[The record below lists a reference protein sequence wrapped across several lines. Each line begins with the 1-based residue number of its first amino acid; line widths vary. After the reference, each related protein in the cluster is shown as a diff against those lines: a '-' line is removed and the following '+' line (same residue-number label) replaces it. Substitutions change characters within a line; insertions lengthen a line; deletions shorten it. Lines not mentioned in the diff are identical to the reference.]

1 MSAEGIIQRLNNIYN
16 LAEDREDIRSMI
28 KVSELLYKIEN
39 TDKAR
44 LLADNLPLGKMET
57 IIEYLEQN
65 L

>member
-39 TDKAR
+39 TDKTR